1 MGPGRMRAHVLTA
14 AARLG
19 QVRAA
24 RTLASGPGRVS
35 RFHRVKW
42 LKLAEAPIK
51 RSWGRVLAQHRGR
64 RSRPHPS
71 QLDAPVL
78 TKSRSRASGGSASSC
93 SCSSFSEPSEKSCF
107 PTNTSPFSSIT
118 ITYPSRPDGT
128 STSSPRSLRP
138 RNDTSKIF

>member
-1 MGPGRMRAHVLTA
+1 MGPGKMRAHLLTA

-24 RTLASGPGRVS
+24 RTLASGPGKVS

-42 LKLAEAPIK
+42 LKLAEALIK

-64 RSRPHPS
+64 RSRPHPR

-78 TKSRSRASGGSASSC
+78 TKSRSSASGGSTSFCS
-93 SCSSFSEPSEKSCF
+93 SCSSFSEPSEKS
-107 PTNTSPFSSIT
+107 
-118 ITYPSRPDGT
+118 
-128 STSSPRSLRP
+128 
-138 RNDTSKIF
+138 